1 MALVVVEEHEHYQDN
16 DVDCFPSWKV
26 VVVEV
31 ELLLLVAAM
40 AEVHLRDIL

>member
-1 MALVVVEEHEHYQDN
+1 MALVVEVEHEHYQDN

-26 VVVEV
+26 VVVVV
-31 ELLLLVAAM
+31 ELLLLVAVM

>member
-1 MALVVVEEHEHYQDN
+1 MALVVEVEHEHYQDN

-26 VVVEV
+26 VVVV